1 MGRTIA
7 GAGLMAL
14 LSFGACGQSAT
25 VPAVFEVASV
35 MPSKS
40 GIRGSPADFSVGER
54 FTATN
59 MPLCGLILIAA
70 FRQI

>member
-25 VPAVFEVASV
+25 APAVFEVASV

-40 GIRGSPADFSVGER
+40 GIRGSPADFFVGER

-59 MPLCGLILIAA
+59 CFPTDMTL
-70 FRQI
+70 RQRLNAR